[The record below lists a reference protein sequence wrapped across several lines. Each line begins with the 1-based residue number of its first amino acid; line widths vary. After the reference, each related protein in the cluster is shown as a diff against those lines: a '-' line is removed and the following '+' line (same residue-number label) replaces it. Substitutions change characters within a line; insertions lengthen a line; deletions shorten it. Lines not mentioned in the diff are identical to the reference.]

1 MNHERSRAG
10 VSAGLVVALV
20 LIVAGCRLPGPGSP
34 GSSTSAAEQ
43 GDATPTAVTTVRE
56 RVPVAALSSAKS
68 APACEYPSAVM
79 VDGSRRMG
87 PDEPG
92 DVALVIGADGD
103 TWGLATTLTGEP
115 DRLVRF
121 ECGQGGVGWPEV
133 LAVYVDAGEPVASLD
148 LGDVDYPNGATYEH
162 ASVYAATRSGDAVI
176 IRWSTDEGAG
186 SDTAFWTGVLQLN
199 GDRLELTGVHER

>member
-10 VSAGLVVALV
+10 VSAGLVVTLV

-103 TWGLATTLTGEP
+103 TWSLATTLTGEP

-133 LAVYVDAGEPVASLD
+133 LAV
-148 LGDVDYPNGATYEH
+148 NGATYEH

-176 IRWSTDEGAG
+176 IRWSTDGGAG
-186 SDTAFWTGVLQLN
+186 FDMAFWTGVLQLN